1 MGLKGVYHELTLPSE
16 SLMSLMGVSK
26 REEINNTSIET
37 YLRSSQN
44 RVIADDG
51 DLKVICMD
59 YILMTDL
66 ENSKVY
72 MNLYYSYLKLPE
84 RVELTWRDYDWN
96 LRWFDSQIKTMKS
109 TIFHRF
115 TRYQPSILLEG
126 VYEIKKKD

>member
-26 REEINNTSIET
+26 REDINNISIET
-37 YLRSSQN
+37 YLWSSQN
-44 RVIADDG
+44 KVIADDV

-59 YILMTDL
+59 YILLTDL

-72 MNLYYSYLKLPE
+72 MNLYYQYLKLPE
-84 RVELTWRDYDWN
+84 RIELTWKDYDWN
-96 LRWFDSQIKTMKS
+96 LRWFDSQIKTIKS
-109 TIFHRF
+109 SISYRF